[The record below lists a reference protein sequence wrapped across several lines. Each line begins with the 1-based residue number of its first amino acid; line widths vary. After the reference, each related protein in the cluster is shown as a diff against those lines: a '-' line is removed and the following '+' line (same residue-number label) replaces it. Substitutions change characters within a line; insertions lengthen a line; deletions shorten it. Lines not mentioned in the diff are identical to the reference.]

1 MQGQDNV
8 GGRTSRVTGA
18 SRPLRACVVAGLMWS
33 VALHVSA
40 AQAQKQ
46 MGADAASA
54 IRTALACAPPAEV
67 ELPAADTPHIL
78 GTPDAVG
85 QTTFSARDLLVVGSG
100 TQAGLQLGQQFFIR
114 RPVRFGAGYNARP
127 VGTTT
132 VGWLRIVAVNEFTA
146 IGSVDHT
153 CDAIQQYDYLVPYVE
168 PALPLD
174 DGRDASSGELD
185 FTSLSRVLSGN
196 DSRQT
201 GAAGDFM
208 VIDRG
213 SDQGLAPGARFA
225 IYRAPGL
232 RTIPLVAIGEATV
245 MRMGAT
251 RSIVRITQTRDVVL
265 SGDYL
270 VPRK

>member
-1 MQGQDNV
+1 
-8 GGRTSRVTGA
+8 
-18 SRPLRACVVAGLMWS
+18 MWS
-33 VALHVSA
+33 LPVHASA
-40 AQAQKQ
+40 AQVQQ
-46 MGADAASA
+46 GVDTASS
-54 IRTALACAPPAEV
+54 IRTALGCAPPAEV

-78 GTPDAVG
+78 GTPDTVG
-85 QTTFSARDLLVVGSG
+85 KTAYGSRDLLVVGSG

-146 IGSVDHT
+146 IASVDHT
-153 CDAIQQYDYLVPYVE
+153 CDAILQYDYLVPYVE
-168 PALPLD
+168 PALPPD
-174 DGRDASSGELD
+174 DGRDLSAGELD
-185 FTSLSRVLSGN
+185 FTMLSRVLSGN

-201 GAAGDFM
+201 GATGDFM

-213 SDQGLAPGARFA
+213 SDHGLALGARFA

-245 MRMGAT
+245 MRTGAT
-251 RSIVRITQTRDVVL
+251 RSVVRITRTRDVVL
-265 SGDYL
+265 TGDYL